1 MRFKSFITFSIL
13 FLFIT
18 ASRLSAQRG
27 FFDFT
32 NYSGSTSSYGLG
44 EEGVALR
51 NGQDAFTF
59 NPANLTYS
67 DKVRFSLYHNQF
79 QYTGYGYPINN
90 FTAAVKLNGISTL
103 GVQYLNQ
110 DFGNIPVTSM
120 DDPDGTKGHTEHYY
134 NYALALAYA
143 MKVSEGLSVG
153 LAVKYAYM
161 HMGTPSQKSL
171 LYSGGINYQ
180 PEIFNNRIN
189 LGFSLMN
196 MGAPVKIRSPYLN
209 PANRNETIWIDKD
222 YPVSSMIHL
231 AVSAV
236 PLETDYLSTSMQIG
250 FGKYLINNGSDD
262 SKSSFSALF
271 NDWKDFPR
279 DASLS
284 TGLAF
289 EWKPLDLGNGFSF
302 YQNFYLGTT
311 SPGPEL
317 SMYNSFTHGA
327 EMGIGY
333 KEFSFSAGYS
343 GRWHNAQ
350 GFNMYFPPEF
360 PWETF
365 QFSLEWDINKHFNRE
380 SQSKAPVALKNILV
394 SFGSGYNFRTGHL
407 VPSELEQFC
416 KSRNGIAYSIES
428 AFYLDKNNALVAAL
442 YYTQIPVVVEYQLEY
457 WKYTSKNDL
466 ETFGIYS
473 AYRYHPLDAF
483 PTLYIQGGPGI
494 VRINPVGP
502 SIPNYQYQA
511 SLNMATGANLDFFSN
526 NIIISPELNYQ
537 LMFVPINTSTAPR
550 LGGENQIA
558 LAVKIGYRF

>member
-1 MRFKSFITFSIL
+1 MRFKSFFIFSIL

-110 DFGNIPVTSM
+110 DFGNIPTTSI

-161 HMGTPSQKSL
+161 HIGTPSQKSL

-180 PEIFNNRIN
+180 PEIFNNRVN

-196 MGAPVKIRSPYLN
+196 MGTPVKVKSPYVN
-209 PANRNETIWIDKD
+209 PANRSEIIWLDKD
-222 YPVSSMIHL
+222 LPVSSMMHL
-231 AVSAV
+231 ALSAIPV
-236 PLETDYLSTSMQIG
+236 ETDYLSTTVQAG
-250 FGKYLINNGSDD
+250 FGKYLMNNGSDD
-262 SKSSFSALF
+262 SQSSFSALF

-289 EWKPLDLGNGFSF
+289 EWKPLDLGRGFSF
-302 YQNFYLGTT
+302 YQNFYLGEIA
-311 SPGPEL
+311 PGPMVQ
-317 SMYNSFTHGA
+317 MYHYFTHGA
-327 EMGIGY
+327 EIGIGY
-333 KEFSFSAGYS
+333 KEFSFLMGYS
-343 GRWHNAQ
+343 GRWHNLQ
-350 GFNMYFPPEF
+350 GYYYFNRPVF

-365 QFSLEWDINKHFNRE
+365 QFSFEWDMNKHFNRE
-380 SQSKAPVALKNILV
+380 SESKTPAAIHNIIV
-394 SFGSGYNFRTGHL
+394 SLGSGYNFRKGHML
-407 VPSELEQFC
+407 SEYAASDV
-416 KSRNGIAYSIES
+416 KRNSFSYSVES
-428 AFYLDKNNALVAAL
+428 AFYLNRNSALVTAL
-442 YYTQIPVVVEYQLEY
+442 YYTSIPYEHRFMV
-457 WKYTSKNDL
+457 KYVDKEKF
-466 ETFGIYS
+466 ETIGIYS
-473 AYRYHPLDAF
+473 AYRYHPLEALSSF
-483 PTLYIQGGPGI
+483 FLQGGPGI
-494 VRINPVGP
+494 VRVNPVSWSYP
-502 SIPNYQYQA
+502 KYMYQT
-511 SLNMATGANLDFFSN
+511 SLNMAMGANLDLFNN
-526 NIIISPELNYQ
+526 NIIVTPELNYQ
-537 LMFVPINTSTAPR
+537 LMLWPLSVVNSAPR
-550 LGGENQIA
+550 LGGENQIG

>member
-1 MRFKSFITFSIL
+1 MRFKRFFTFSIL

-18 ASRLSAQRG
+18 ASRLSAQNG
-27 FFDFT
+27 YYDFT
-32 NYSGSTSSYGLG
+32 NYAGSTSSYGMG

-51 NGQDAFTF
+51 NSQDAFTY
-59 NPANLTYS
+59 NPANLTFS
-67 DKVRFSLYHNQF
+67 DKIRISLFHNPF
-79 QYTGYGYPINN
+79 QIMGYSFPLNNVNAAFRIKGIGTFGLQYLRHEFGEVAYATTDNPDGNGTKVHIYNYSLALGYAGEISDELSMGLVLKYGYENWGSSS
-90 FTAAVKLNGISTL
+90 KG
-103 GVQYLNQ
+103 
-110 DFGNIPVTSM
+110 SM
-120 DDPDGTKGHTEHYY
+120 
-134 NYALALAYA
+134 LF
-143 MKVSEGLSVG
+143 
-153 LAVKYAYM
+153 
-161 HMGTPSQKSL
+161 
-171 LYSGGINYQ
+171 SGGLNYQ
-180 PEIFNNRIN
+180 PEVFNKRIN
-189 LGFSLMN
+189 LGLSLMN

-550 LGGENQIA
+550 LGGENQIG